1 MLRTVQGNS
10 TTRRVLPRVLFVCA
24 LALVLTL
31 TPLAGYRSAYA
42 DGGLTLYTTYPGV
55 TVSPGQEFTFDLVV
69 KNESGV
75 PQNVALSL
83 SQLPEGWTAR
93 FTGSGKP
100 VSRVFVDND
109 EDNNTSKVSLVVEVP
124 DDAPEGVQSIVATAT
139 GQNGA
144 VSSLHLDLNVSTQ
157 GYTQDTLTAQYQE
170 LAGSSTS
177 TFNFSMTLKNN
188 SGDQQGYSLAAPE
201 VPQGWQVKFTTSGTQ
216 QISSVNLDAG
226 RSETITVGVTPP
238 VDVEPGK
245 YVIPVTATSTGAPLR
260 LDFAVYIIGT
270 YEMKLSTPTGL
281 LSVDAV
287 AGQGSTVTLN
297 IENTGNADLSNI
309 TLTAKSTP
317 ANWSVTFD
325 KDTIETLPAGQSVQV
340 AATIKPAKDAVT
352 GDYVVS
358 IQAKSTLASSQADF
372 RVTVKTSTI
381 WGIVGIVIIA
391 AVVVALVLVFRKFG
405 RR

>member
-1 MLRTVQGNS
+1 L
-10 TTRRVLPRVLFVCA
+10 LRVLFVCA
-24 LALVLTL
+24 LALVLAL
-31 TPLAGYRSAYA
+31 APFAGYRSAYA
-42 DGGLTLYTTYPGV
+42 EGGLTLSTTYPGV

-93 FTGSGKP
+93 FTGNSKP

-109 EDNNTSKVSLVVEVP
+109 EDNNTSKVSLVVKVP
-124 DDAPEGVQSIVATAT
+124 EDAPEGVQSIVATAT

-144 VSSLHLDLNVSTQ
+144 VSSLQLDLNVSTQ

-177 TFNFSMTLKNN
+177 TFNFSMTLKNI

-245 YVIPVTATSTGAPLR
+245 YIIPVTATSTGTPLK

-317 ANWSVTFD
+317 ANWTVTFD
-325 KDTIETLPAGQSVQV
+325 KDTIETLPAGQSAQV
-340 AATIKPAKDAVT
+340 TATIKPAKDAVT

-372 RVTVKTSTI
+372 RVTVKTSTV

>member
-10 TTRRVLPRVLFVCA
+10 TTRRALLRVLFVCA
-24 LALVLTL
+24 LALMLAL
-31 TPLAGYRSAYA
+31 APFAGYRSAYA
-42 DGGLTLYTTYPGV
+42 EGGLTLSTTYPGV

-83 SQLPEGWTAR
+83 SQIPEGWTAR
-93 FTGSGKP
+93 FTGNSKP

-109 EDNNTSKVSLVVEVP
+109 DDNNTSKVSLVVEVP
-124 DDAPEGVQSIVATAT
+124 EDAPEGMQSIVATAT

-144 VSSLHLDLNVSTQ
+144 VSSLQLDLNVSTQ

-201 VPQGWQVKFTTSGTQ
+201 VPQDWQVKFTTSGSQ

-245 YVIPVTATSTGAPLR
+245 YIIPVTATSTDTPLK
-260 LDFAVYIIGT
+260 LDFAVHIIGT
-270 YEMKLSTPTGL
+270 YDMKLTTPTGL

-287 AGQGSTVTLN
+287 AGQGSTVTLK
-297 IENTGNADLSNI
+297 IENTGNADLTNI

-317 ANWSVTFD
+317 ANWTVTFD
-325 KDTIETLPAGQSVQV
+325 KDTIETLPAGQRAQV
-340 AATIKPAKDAVT
+340 TATIKPAKDAVT

-372 RVTVKTSTI
+372 RVTVKTSTV

-391 AVVVALVLVFRKFG
+391 AVVVALVLVFRRFG

>member
-1 MLRTVQGNS
+1 MLRTSQDNS
-10 TTRRVLPRVLFVCA
+10 STRRAIPRVLIVCA
-24 LALVLTL
+24 LALVLAL
-31 TPLAGYRSAYA
+31 TPFAGYRSARA
-42 DGGLTLYTTYPGV
+42 EGGLTLFTTYPGV

-69 KNESGV
+69 KNESGA

-83 SQLPEGWTAR
+83 PQLPEGWTAR

-109 EDNNTSKVSLVVEVP
+109 EDNNTSKVSLVVKVP
-124 DDAPEGVQSIVATAT
+124 EDAPEGTQSIVATAT

-144 VSSLHLDLNVSTQ
+144 VSSLQLDLNISTQ
-157 GYTQDTLTAQYQE
+157 GYTQDSLTAQYQE

-177 TFNFSMTLKNN
+177 TFNFSMTLRNN
-188 SGDQQGYSLAAPE
+188 SNDQQGYSLAAPE
-201 VPQGWQVKFTTSGTQ
+201 VPQGWQVKFTTSGSQ

-245 YVIPVTATSTGAPLR
+245 YIIPVTATSTGTPLK

-270 YEMKLSTPTGL
+270 YDMKLSTPTGL
-281 LSVDAV
+281 LTVDAV

-297 IENTGNADLSNI
+297 IENTGNADIANI

-317 ANWSVTFD
+317 ANWTVTFD
-325 KDTIETLPAGQSVQV
+325 KDTIETLPAGQSAQV
-340 AATIKPAKDAVT
+340 TATIKPAKDAVT
-352 GDYVVS
+352 GDYAIA
-358 IQAKSTLASSQADF
+358 IQAKSILAVSQAEF
-372 RVTVKTSTI
+372 RVTVKTSTV

-391 AVVVALVLVFRKFG
+391 AVVVALVLVFRRFG

>member
-10 TTRRVLPRVLFVCA
+10 TTRRALLRVLFVCA
-24 LALVLTL
+24 LALVLAL
-31 TPLAGYRSAYA
+31 APFAGYRSAYA
-42 DGGLTLYTTYPGV
+42 EGGLTLSTTYPGV

-83 SQLPEGWTAR
+83 SQIPEGWTAR
-93 FTGSGKP
+93 FTGNSKP

-109 EDNNTSKVSLVVEVP
+109 DDNNTSKVSLVVEVP
-124 DDAPEGVQSIVATAT
+124 EDAPEGMQSIVATAT

-144 VSSLHLDLNVSTQ
+144 VSSLQLDLNVSTQ

-201 VPQGWQVKFTTSGTQ
+201 VPQGWQVKFTTSGSQ

-238 VDVEPGK
+238 VYVEPGK
-245 YVIPVTATSTGAPLR
+245 YIIPVTATSTGAPLK
-260 LDFAVYIIGT
+260 LDFAVHIIGT
-270 YEMKLSTPTGL
+270 YDMKLTTPTGL

-287 AGQGSTVTLN
+287 AGQGSTVTLK
-297 IENTGNADLSNI
+297 IENSGNADLTNI

-317 ANWSVTFD
+317 ANWTVTFD
-325 KDTIETLPAGQSVQV
+325 KDTIETLPAGQSAQV
-340 AATIKPAKDAVT
+340 TATIKPAKDAVT

-372 RVTVKTSTI
+372 RVTVKTSTV

-391 AVVVALVLVFRKFG
+391 AVVVALVLVFRRFG

>member
-1 MLRTVQGNS
+1 M
-10 TTRRVLPRVLFVCA
+10 
-24 LALVLTL
+24 
-31 TPLAGYRSAYA
+31 
-42 DGGLTLYTTYPGV
+42 
-55 TVSPGQEFTFDLVV
+55 
-69 KNESGV
+69 
-75 PQNVALSL
+75 
-83 SQLPEGWTAR
+83 
-93 FTGSGKP
+93 
-100 VSRVFVDND
+100 
-109 EDNNTSKVSLVVEVP
+109 
-124 DDAPEGVQSIVATAT
+124 
-139 GQNGA
+139 
-144 VSSLHLDLNVSTQ
+144 
-157 GYTQDTLTAQYQE
+157 
-170 LAGSSTS
+170 
-177 TFNFSMTLKNN
+177 
-188 SGDQQGYSLAAPE
+188 
-201 VPQGWQVKFTTSGTQ
+201 
-216 QISSVNLDAG
+216 
-226 RSETITVGVTPP
+226 
-238 VDVEPGK
+238 
-245 YVIPVTATSTGAPLR
+245 
-260 LDFAVYIIGT
+260 YIIGT

>member
-31 TPLAGYRSAYA
+31 TPFTGYRSAHA
-42 DGGLTLYTTYPGV
+42 EGGLTLSTTYPGV

-93 FTGSGKP
+93 FTGNSKP

-109 EDNNTSKVSLVVEVP
+109 EDNNTSKVSLVVKVP
-124 DDAPEGVQSIVATAT
+124 EDAPEGVQSIVATAT

-144 VSSLHLDLNVSTQ
+144 VSSLQLDLNVSTQ

-201 VPQGWQVKFTTSGTQ
+201 VPQGWQVKFTTSSSQ

-245 YVIPVTATSTGAPLR
+245 YIIPVTATSTGTPLK

-317 ANWSVTFD
+317 ANWTVTFD
-325 KDTIETLPAGQSVQV
+325 KDTIETLPAGQSAQV
-340 AATIKPAKDAVT
+340 TATIKPAKDAVT

-372 RVTVKTSTI
+372 RVTVKTSTV

-391 AVVVALVLVFRKFG
+391 AVVVALVLMFRKFG

>member
-10 TTRRVLPRVLFVCA
+10 TTRRALLRVLFVCA
-24 LALVLTL
+24 LALMLAL
-31 TPLAGYRSAYA
+31 APFAGYRSAYA
-42 DGGLTLYTTYPGV
+42 EGGLTLSTTYPGV

-83 SQLPEGWTAR
+83 SQIPEGWTAR
-93 FTGSGKP
+93 FTGNSKP

-109 EDNNTSKVSLVVEVP
+109 DDNNTSKVSLVVEVP
-124 DDAPEGVQSIVATAT
+124 EDAPEGMQSIVATAT

-144 VSSLHLDLNVSTQ
+144 VSSLQLDLNVSTQ

-201 VPQGWQVKFTTSGTQ
+201 VPQDWQVKFTTSGSQ

-226 RSETITVGVTPP
+226 RSETITMGVTPP

-245 YVIPVTATSTGAPLR
+245 YIIPVTATSTDTPLK
-260 LDFAVYIIGT
+260 LDFAVHIIGT
-270 YEMKLSTPTGL
+270 YDMKLTTPTGL

-287 AGQGSTVTLN
+287 AGLGSTVTLK
-297 IENTGNADLSNI
+297 IENIGNADLTNI

-317 ANWSVTFD
+317 ANWTVTFD
-325 KDTIETLPAGQSVQV
+325 KDTIETLPAGQSAQV
-340 AATIKPAKDAVT
+340 TVTIKPAKDAVT

-372 RVTVKTSTI
+372 RVTVKTSTV

-391 AVVVALVLVFRKFG
+391 AVVVALVLVFRRFG

>member
-10 TTRRVLPRVLFVCA
+10 TTQRTVTRVLIVCS
-24 LALVLTL
+24 LALVLAL
-31 TPLAGYRSAYA
+31 TPFVGYRPARA
-42 DGGLTLYTTYPGV
+42 EGGLTLSTTYPGV

-69 KNESGV
+69 KNESGA

-83 SQLPEGWTAR
+83 PQLPEGWTAR

-109 EDNNTSKVSLVVEVP
+109 EGHNTSKVSLVVKVP
-124 DDAPEGVQSIVATAT
+124 EEAPEGLQSIVATAT

-144 VSSLHLDLNVSTQ
+144 VSSLQMDMNVSTQ

-177 TFNFSMTLKNN
+177 SFNFSMTLRNN
-188 SGDQQGYSLAAPE
+188 SGDQQSYRLASPG
-201 VPQGWQVKFTTSGTQ
+201 VPQGWQVKFASSSGQ

-226 RSETITVGVTPP
+226 ITEIITVGVTPP
-238 VDVEPGK
+238 VDVKPGK
-245 YVIPVTATSTGAPLR
+245 YNIPVAVTSTGSPLEMN
-260 LDFAVYIIGT
+260 FTVNIIGT
-270 YEMKLSTPTGL
+270 YDMKLSTPTGL
-281 LSVDAV
+281 LTVDAV

-297 IENTGNADLSNI
+297 IENTGNADIANI

-317 ANWSVTFD
+317 ANWTVTFD
-325 KDTIETLPAGQSVQV
+325 KDTIETLPAGQSAQV
-340 AATIKPAKDAVT
+340 TATIKPAKDAVT
-352 GDYVVS
+352 GDYAIA
-358 IQAKSTLASSQADF
+358 IQAKSILAVSQAEF
-372 RVTVKTSTI
+372 RVTVKTSTV

-391 AVVVALVLVFRKFG
+391 AVVVALVLVFRRFG